1 MLPMPAQPP
10 SAPAPAT
17 SATSRRSRCA
27 ASIRRLGAA
36 AMLTIVALVSACG
49 TRTASPLP
57 RLVAVPRVNLAM
69 ASQDLQQVAALGA
82 AQQHLQLRTAADW
95 YLSQMSLED
104 QLGQMLMNES
114 DGTVYSA
121 DMARMVEQE
130 HIGGIILF
138 WDNYGTF
145 DQTRTMLRQVQA
157 HARIPLL
164 LATDQEGGDITR
176 ISQYYGWFPWARD
189 LANSGDPQVAYNAGR
204 QAALDLQQL
213 GINADFS
220 PVVDVPTSGDSWAW
234 TTARAFSEDPKVVA
248 QYAGAYMAGIKSVD
262 EVSCL
267 KHFPGLGGVT
277 VDPHEGLPVV
287 NSSLSQLWQTDLYP
301 FEALIPQM
309 PPMMMSTDVLMPA
322 VDPVYPAELSKA
334 WITGILRDQMHY
346 DGVVITDALWM
357 KGISDRWD
365 AQQAALLAVE
375 AGNDIIIGAYNAT
388 QSQQVL
394 DALKAAVLSGQISAT
409 RIQDSVR
416 RVLMLKLQFGLLPM
430 PTGALANTNMVG
442 A

>member
-1 MLPMPAQPP
+1 MHESRAMLPMPAQPP

-27 ASIRRLGAA
+27 A
-36 AMLTIVALVSACG
+36 MLAIVALVSACG